1 MRVGDSASSGVVG
14 VPALSAASNG
24 GFPEPALGSAVRVVG
39 ADHGAC
45 GARTRVR
52 VPACLPPVAVRR
64 VVCHSCARPFEAEAV
79 ELEAHSGARGAFVG
93 EALGR
98 ISLPSWLR
106 RPPGRVWRWVSVP
119 LAGAAVVAG
128 LIAIQGPGEPVPP
141 SEEVAS
147 RAAGGAGAA
156 RETGRKADEEARL
169 FRESSFSLAVPAGWR
184 RTNAAGGATFVAS
197 SADGEADASLW
208 VERDPSLS
216 FAEFEARSLEQL
228 GSLAG
233 SAHVVER
240 VPAPTADETVV
251 RLAADAPP
259 DSPAYEV
266 TLRASGPYRYYLSTT
281 VQPDAGD
288 AATAA
293 AALVHGSFVP
303 HGAAGSGAKGS

>member
-1 MRVGDSASSGVVG
+1 MRVGNSANSGVVG
-14 VPALSAASNG
+14 APLLSSASNG

-64 VVCHSCARPFEAEAV
+64 VVCRGCARPFEADAV
-79 ELEAHSGARGAFVG
+79 ELEADSAAGGVFGSEV
-93 EALGR
+93 LGR
-98 ISLPSWLR
+98 IGLPSWLR
-106 RPPGRVWRWVSVP
+106 KPPGRVWRWVSVP
-119 LAGAAVVAG
+119 LAGAAVLAG
-128 LIAIQGPGEPVPP
+128 LIAIQGSGEPAAP
-141 SEEVAS
+141 SEAGPPQAAS
-147 RAAGGAGAA
+147 TAAASG
-156 RETGRKADEEARL
+156 EGRKGEDSARL

-197 SADGEADASLW
+197 SSDGEADASLW

-240 VPAPTADETVV
+240 IPAPTVDETVV

-259 DSPAYEV
+259 DSPEYEV

-281 VQPDAGD
+281 VQPGAGD

-293 AALVHGSFVP
+293 AALVHGSLVP
-303 HGAAGSGAKGS
+303 HGAAGGGAKGS